1 MYSPCW
7 NGTQITVGESML
19 RVCCLVIAICWTFGT
34 LGESLQS
41 ADHAPN
47 VILILI
53 DDMGWTDLSCY
64 GSRFYETPNIDRLAA
79 SGMRLTHAYS
89 ACTVC
94 SPTRAAVMTGKY
106 PARLHITDW
115 IAGSERPNAKL
126 KIPDWRQFLPHEETT
141 IAEVFKANGY
151 ATCHIGKWHLGGE
164 QYAPT
169 TQGFDI
175 NIAGTHVGSPPTY
188 FFPYKN
194 ANSSLPG
201 LEQGQPGEYLTDRL
215 TDEAMAFVSASK
227 DKPFFLYLPFYAVHT
242 PLMAKPE
249 KIEKYKAK
257 AEATSPQHHATYAAM
272 VESLDEGIGR
282 LVAHLD
288 NLKLRDDTIL
298 MFTSDN
304 GGLKLNQVTSNDP
317 ARAGKGSVYE
327 GGVRVPFIVSYPPKI
342 RAGSTSDAAAMSID
356 LFPTLAELSGLAP
369 KSEKP
374 AWDGISI
381 APVLLEQG
389 PLQRDT
395 LYWHYPHYHPGG
407 ATPYGAVRHGDWRL
421 VEFYEDGKVELYN
434 LKDDVGESNDLASSQ
449 PGKRDELL
457 GMLRKWRSDVGAQ
470 MPTPNPNYDAVKDAE
485 QLDRWNGR
493 AKAKAKS

>member
-1 MYSPCW
+1 MQAKSLLHDAPR
-7 NGTQITVGESML
+7 IL
-19 RVCCLVIAICWTFGT
+19 HRVMAILFCSFLIAT
-34 LGESLQS
+34 SRAS
-41 ADHAPN
+41 DRPPN
-47 VILILI
+47 VMLILI

-64 GSRFYETPNIDRLAA
+64 GSELYETPNIDRLAA

-94 SPTRAAVMTGKY
+94 SPTRSAVMTGKY

-126 KIPDWRQFLPHEETT
+126 KIPDWRQYLPHEEVT
-141 IAEVFKANGY
+141 IAEFFKANGY
-151 ATCHIGKWHLGGE
+151 STCHIGKWHLGGE
-164 QYAPT
+164 QYGPT
-169 TQGFDI
+169 TQGFGI

-194 ANSSLPG
+194 ANGSLPG
-201 LEQGQPGEYLTDRL
+201 LDQGQPGEYLTDRL
-215 TDEAMAFVSASK
+215 TDEAMAFISASK
-227 DKPFFLYLPFYAVHT
+227 DKPFFLYLPYYAVHT

-249 KIEKYKAK
+249 KIERYKAK
-257 AEATSPQHHATYAAM
+257 ADPSNPQHHATYAAM

-288 NLKLRDDTIL
+288 SLKLRENTIVV
-298 MFTSDN
+298 FTSDN
-304 GGLKLNQVTSNDP
+304 GGLKSNQVTSNGP

-342 RAGSTSDAAAMSID
+342 RAGSTSDAPAMSID
-356 LFPTLAELSGLAP
+356 LFPTLVELCDVAP

-374 AWDGISI
+374 AWDGLSVSS
-381 APVLLEQG
+381 VLLEKG
-389 PLQRDT
+389 PIQRDT

-407 ATPYGAVRHGDWRL
+407 ATPYGAVRSGDWRL

-434 LKDDVGESNDLASSQ
+434 LKDDVGEWKDLSASQ
-449 PGKRDELL
+449 PQKRAELL
-457 GMLRKWRSDVGAQ
+457 GLLRKWRSDVGAQ
-470 MPTPNPNYDAVKDAE
+470 MPTPNPNYDPAKDGE
-485 QLDRWNGR
+485 QLDRWNGKP
-493 AKAKAKS
+493 KAKAKS